1 MYIYI
6 FMYLYI
12 YVIEAAV
19 AKQEA
24 SCILYR

>member
-1 MYIYI
+1 MYIHI